1 MFGGSRIG
9 ICRIVLAA
17 VLLSGVAMAVPDR
30 QAQAQSGAQSGTQS
44 GQVEPWQALSGEEQ
58 IRRFYLP
65 RAQSGDATAQYYLGH
80 MYQNGL
86 GVTVDKQAAAEWFG
100 RAADQGDPRA
110 LYRLAVMLQ
119 TGDGIPKAPSR
130 ALALYR
136 QAARQGVLE
145 AYFNMAQMIERG
157 EGVAADPAA
166 AEGMFEQLAEAG
178 MTEAMRELG
187 RINAQKQDRD
197 LPAAWFWFALA
208 AANGDNQAGELARL
222 LAGSMTEED
231 LAAGQKRLGKSLNK

>member
-1 MFGGSRIG
+1 MFGGYRIG
-9 ICRIVLAA
+9 ICRRAFAA
-17 VLLSGVAMAVPDR
+17 VLVTGLALAVPDM
-30 QAQAQSGAQSGTQS
+30 QTWAQSVTQSGAQSD
-44 GQVEPWQALSGEEQ
+44 QVEPWQRLSGEEQ

-65 RAQSGDATAQYYLGH
+65 RAQAGDATAQYYLGH

-100 RAADQGDPRA
+100 RAADQNDPRA

-136 QAARQGVLE
+136 RAAQQGVPE

-157 EGVAADPAA
+157 EGVSADPAA
-166 AEGMFEQLAEAG
+166 AEGMFEQLADAG

-187 RINAQKQDRD
+187 RINAQRQDRD

-208 AANGDNQAGELARL
+208 AANGDKQAGELARL
-222 LAGSMTEED
+222 LAGSMSEED
-231 LAAGQKRLGKSLNK
+231 LAVAQKRLGKSLNK

>member
-65 RAQSGDATAQYYLGH
+65 RAQS
-80 MYQNGL
+80 
-86 GVTVDKQAAAEWFG
+86 G